1 MLNNFFS
8 LIPTIFRL
16 ISYSEMK
23 SQEFSNMNHE
33 SKVRLV
39 WTKGKFV
46 GKRILKNKTV
56 VLYSLH
62 NLFIE
67 LMYNNADNKLMR
79 LDNIEL
85 EKVVK
90 HYC

>member
-1 MLNNFFS
+1 
-8 LIPTIFRL
+8 
-16 ISYSEMK
+16 MK
-23 SQEFSNMNHE
+23 PYEFSSMNHE

-46 GKRILKNKTV
+46 GKRISKNKTA
-56 VLYSLH
+56 VLYSLN

-67 LMYNNADNKLMR
+67 LLYDNSDNKLVK
-79 LDNIEL
+79 LDNLEL
-85 EKVVK
+85 EKVAQ

>member
-1 MLNNFFS
+1 
-8 LIPTIFRL
+8 
-16 ISYSEMK
+16 MK
-23 SQEFSNMNHE
+23 PHEFSSMNHE

-46 GKRILKNKTV
+46 GKRILKNKTA
-56 VLYSLH
+56 VLYSLN

-67 LMYNNADNKLMR
+67 LLYDNSDNKLMK

-85 EKVVK
+85 DQVARF
-90 HYC
+90 YC